1 MTFMDPLSPE
11 ASARQARE
19 FELAL
24 VERLRAGDPDAFDVV
39 HDEFNARLF
48 SFLARLSRRR
58 EVAEDL
64 VEETWLRL
72 VTRAAQLRPDTQLGP
87 WLFTVARNLYVSYRR
102 SRMLEDSHAG
112 SLMGLWPSG
121 SPQPSPFQVAAAS
134 EAERRIEAAIG
145 ALPVAY
151 REALLLVAVEGLKP
165 AEAAAVC
172 GISPE
177 ALRQR
182 LSRAR
187 AAIAQHLDADSPA
200 LAMLKEI
207 RT

>member
-1 MTFMDPLSPE
+1 MTDMDPSPPQ
-11 ASARQARE
+11 ASKQARE
-19 FELAL
+19 SELAL
-24 VERLRAGDPDAFDVV
+24 VARLRDGDPDAFDAV
-39 HDEFNARLF
+39 HDAFNARLF

-72 VTRAAQLRPDTQLGP
+72 VTKAPHLRPDTQLGP

-102 SRMLEDSHAG
+102 SRQLEDSHAG
-112 SLMGLWPSG
+112 GLMGLWPSG
-121 SPQPSPFQVAAAS
+121 SPLPSPFQVAATS
-134 EAERRIEAAIG
+134 EAERRIETAIG
-145 ALPVAY
+145 ALPVIY

-187 AAIAQHLDADSPA
+187 AALAEQLDADSPA
-200 LAMLKEI
+200 LGVLKEV